1 MAPIA
6 LAEAHWSSMPRATLA
21 STSFPLRQGGRA
33 LAYLGVIA
41 AAAGWGTW
49 GLLLRLA
56 QAAGPVAPQLTA
68 LLVMAT
74 IFLVLLPLALRATR
88 LRARQHSWG
97 GWALLVAFGVSDA
110 LNVVLYFAAL
120 QTTTVAVAV
129 LTHYAAPLFVA
140 VAAPSVLGERSHRYS
155 LPAVLLGFAG
165 LTLLLAPWQAQGPDA
180 RVLEGALLGLG
191 SAVFYA
197 ANILFNK
204 RLSESFE
211 ASEMLVYHMP
221 SALLLLALMV
231 PAGGWVLPPSAL
243 PWLFLGALLP
253 GALAG
258 VVFMRS
264 LAQVPAAH
272 ASLLTLMEPVTALS
286 IAAVTWG
293 ELPSAVGLVGAVA
306 ILAAGAWVVRG
317 DG

>member
-1 MAPIA
+1 MTTPSI
-6 LAEAHWSSMPRATLA
+6 S
-21 STSFPLRQGGRA
+21 LRQGGRE
-33 LAYLGVIA
+33 LAYLGVVT

-56 QAAGPVAPQLTA
+56 QASGPVAPQLAA

-74 IFLVLLPLALRATR
+74 IFLVLLPLALRTTR
-88 LRARQHSWG
+88 LRARQHG
-97 GWALLVAFGVSDA
+97 RREWALLVGFGVSDA
-110 LNVVLYFAAL
+110 LNAALYFGAL

-140 VAAPSVLGERSHRYS
+140 VAAPLVLGERSHRYT

-165 LTLLLAPWQAQGPDA
+165 LTLLLAPWQAQSLDG

-197 ANILFNK
+197 TNILFNK
-204 RLSESFE
+204 RLSQSFE
-211 ASEMLVYHMP
+211 VTEMLVYHMP
-221 SALLLLALMV
+221 SALLLLALLV
-231 PAGGWVLPPSAL
+231 PAGGWVLPATAA
-243 PWLFLGALLP
+243 PWLLLGALLP
-253 GALAG
+253 GVLGG
-258 VVFMRS
+258 VIFMRG

-272 ASLLTLMEPVTALS
+272 ASLLTLMEPVTALA
-286 IAAVTWG
+286 IAALAWG
-293 ELPSAVGLVGAVA
+293 ELPSASGILGAVA

-317 DG
+317 AG